1 MQLGTVRFQGAF
13 LSDPLDV
20 PRGVVDYLAAQ
31 LKITDPS
38 VVKKYPQR
46 APTVH
51 GHARE
56 IRTAYGYRDFAGE
69 LTEELTLFVYS
80 RAWTYGE
87 GLAVLFDH
95 ATAWL
100 RRERVLLPGVS
111 VLARLVAA
119 ARERSIARLHE
130 VVATAS
136 AAKDPG
142 LPAVL
147 RGLLSADQGERASG
161 LEVLRVGPV
170 RVSGP
175 ELDRALQRVA
185 AVRMLG
191 AGAVDLSGLPA
202 ARVRALARYGL
213 GAKAQSLR
221 RLAEPRRTAT
231 LVATVAALEA
241 DSVDD
246 ALDLFDLLMA
256 TKVLGPSRRAAAAE
270 RLAKLP
276 ELEKASSVLAR
287 VDSVARP

>member
-1 MQLGTVRFQGAF
+1 M
-13 LSDPLDV
+13 
-20 PRGVVDYLAAQ
+20 
-31 LKITDPS
+31 
-38 VVKKYPQR
+38 
-46 APTVH
+46 
-51 GHARE
+51 
-56 IRTAYGYRDFAGE
+56 
-69 LTEELTLFVYS
+69 
-80 RAWTYGE
+80 
-87 GLAVLFDH
+87 
-95 ATAWL
+95 
-100 RRERVLLPGVS
+100 
-111 VLARLVAA
+111 
-119 ARERSIARLHE
+119 
-130 VVATAS
+130 
-136 AAKDPG
+136 
-142 LPAVL
+142 
-147 RGLLSADQGERASG
+147 
-161 LEVLRVGPV
+161 RVGPV